1 MKSRKKLT
9 KAQDGII
16 TGPTRGTDYAP
27 PLKDKNIYAGPLTER
42 DTKALNERYPGT
54 AGGNTPSYIPEGK
67 TKNGYVSPKG
77 VEQYR
82 RNMDENYLRSMD
94 PAVQKWNAN
103 QNYDGE
109 FYPTTKNIEF
119 KNGGSVIKGSQ
130 LRRQA
135 STKGL
140 RTSRKHK

>member
-27 PLKDKNIYAGPLTER
+27 PLKDKNIYSGPLTER
-42 DTKALNERYPGT
+42 DTKALDANYPGT
-54 AGGNTPSYIPEGK
+54 AGGNTPSYIPEMK
-67 TKNGYVSPKG
+67 TKSGYISPRG
-77 VEQYR
+77 VEQFYR
-82 RNMDENYLRSMD
+82 NRDENYLRSSD
-94 PAVQKWNAN
+94 PTVQKWNAN
-103 QNYDGE
+103 QSWDGE
-109 FYPTTKNIEF
+109 NYPTTKKIEF
-119 KNGGSVIKGSQ
+119 KKGGSVIKGSQ